1 MKKYLFL
8 LILLCGILL
17 PTSYYGASEDLLI
30 KIGPTIRN
38 GQEIQMTSD
47 RSLYNDWTDLSNSV
61 RLTNDYGQI
70 KVNGQAINQISTQ
83 GSFIG
88 YKDNKYRG
96 DFVFLNSG
104 TDVFVCNRINL
115 EDYIRG
121 VIPYE
126 MSASFPLEALKAQA
140 VASRGFALSNKNK
153 YMKYGYNLDDTTNSQ
168 VYKGMKS
175 ETSRTNQAVDETR
188 GIVPF
193 YMNNYAETI
202 FHATSGGYTVAAN
215 EAWGGRMVPYLVA
228 IEDPYSVNTRA
239 AKWTY
244 KISRDKVKS
253 LFEKAYPE
261 IGSLEDIQIQDTYN
275 NRRVKTLSL
284 MGSRSSKTIKAS
296 EFRSILGNTKVK
308 STWFTLNS
316 SDSSSEDSNFYVLS
330 AQGVKKQASIYTTA
344 KEWIR
349 KEAKNQPGALSSK
362 DDFVVQG
369 RGYGHGVGMSQYG
382 AVEMAKQGKNYRD
395 ILLYY
400 YPAIE
405 LRNY

>member
-30 KIGPTIRN
+30 KIGPTIKN

-284 MGSRSSKTIKAS
+284 MGSQSSKTIKAS

-316 SDSSSEDSNFYVLS
+316 SDLSNEDSNFYVLS